1 MADEDIEYF
10 EIFPWD
16 NNFETGIA
24 LIDEQHKQLVNIL
37 NQLAA
42 HLANRSNPITLN
54 KIFDELA
61 EYADYHFKTEEEIW
75 SAHFVND
82 DWFTSHVRTH
92 ESFIAKVIEM
102 RQGENVKPLDDVIQ
116 DIVAFLS
123 HWLASHILDT
133 DKRMSKAVL
142 AIESGLPLEQAKIQ
156 ANYEMSGSMRV
167 LIDTVLTM
175 YDSLSGR
182 TMDLMREKS
191 LRKQAEAA
199 LLASE
204 QRWQFILEDTGEN
217 VWDWDIEHGDIT
229 FSDNKSSLF
238 DAICVQPDE
247 TGKAPTIHPSDIRM
261 VRNALQDHLDGNTE
275 FFTSKHRVLHKSGSW
290 SWVLTRGKIVS
301 RNENGEALRMVG
313 THSDVTERELA
324 GLLFQHSSQ
333 SMLVTDKD
341 NAIICCNPAFTK
353 MSGYLLEDIVGKNP
367 GFFASGK
374 HDKAFYQDMWD
385 SITTKGEWS
394 GEIWD
399 KRKNGEI
406 YPQYLNINTV
416 SSSDG
421 TVDHYIALS
430 SDITEQKLAEEKLV
444 EAKEYAEQANLAKSQ
459 FLSQMSHELRTPL
472 HAILG
477 FAQLLDMDKNKNLS
491 KEQKKGISQILS
503 GGWHLLDLVQDLLDL
518 SSVESHR
525 MELHTE
531 SIDVIECINNCLD
544 SIEPLA
550 QKRDIDVCNTLSPCG
565 KIYVRGDPVRLKQVL
580 INLLSNAVK
589 YNKEGGT
596 ITVSCEQVQTDSVR
610 ISITD
615 TGSGI
620 PEADQAIVFDP
631 FNRRY
636 MHRHAMNGTG
646 LGLSITKQLVELMQG
661 RMGLTSKLGYGS
673 TFWIELDSSQPPVKD
688 IPGTV
693 TPGVEMPE
701 LAGTTLLY
709 IEDSPSHVQLLETI
723 IDDMPGL
730 RLLSAHTPSLG
741 LEMALAHQPDLIIL
755 DICLPEMDGFEVLKR
770 LQSSEITNKIPV
782 IAVSANALRNDIE
795 KGLRAGFRR
804 YLSKPINVIEFR
816 RVVEE
821 LLSNNASY

>member
-1 MADEDIEYF
+1 MTDENIEYF

-37 NQLAA
+37 NRLAA

-61 EYADYHFKTEEEIW
+61 DYADYHFKAEEEIW
-75 SAHFVND
+75 SAHFMND
-82 DWFTSHVRTH
+82 DWFTSHKRTH

-102 RQGENVKPLDDVIQ
+102 KQEENVKPLDDVIQ

-133 DKRMSKAVL
+133 DKRMAKTVL
-142 AIESGLPLEQAKIQ
+142 AIKSGLSLEHAKIR
-156 ANYEMSGSMRV
+156 ANDEMSGSMRV
-167 LIDTVLTM
+167 LIDTVLSM

-191 LRKQAEAA
+191 LRKLAEAA

-217 VWDWDIEHGDIT
+217 VWDWDIEHGDIS

-238 DAICVQPDE
+238 DVTGVHPDE
-247 TGKAPTIHPSDIRM
+247 TGEVPTIHPSDIKM
-261 VRNALQDHLDGNTE
+261 VREALQNHLDGNTE

-290 SWVLTRGKIVS
+290 SWVLSRGKIVS

-333 SMLVTDKD
+333 PMFVTDKD
-341 NAIICCNPAFTK
+341 NAIISCNPAFTT
-353 MSGYLLEDIVGKNP
+353 MSGYSLDDIVGKNP
-367 GFFASGK
+367 GFLASDK
-374 HDKAFYQDMWD
+374 HDKTFYQDMWD
-385 SITTKGEWS
+385 SISTQGEWN
-394 GEIWD
+394 GEIWN

-406 YPQYLNINTV
+406 YPQYLHINTV
-416 SSSDG
+416 SSSDA
-421 TVDHYIALS
+421 TIDHYIALC
-430 SDITEQKLAEEKLV
+430 SDITEQKLAEAKLV
-444 EAKEYAEQANLAKSQ
+444 EAKEYAEQANQAKSQ

-477 FAQLLDMDKNKNLS
+477 FAQLLNIDKNKNLNQA
-491 KEQKKGISQILS
+491 QKKGINQILK

-518 SSVESHR
+518 SLIESNK

-531 SIDVIECINNCLD
+531 SIDVIERINDGLD
-544 SIEPLA
+544 AIEPLA
-550 QKRDIDVCNTLSPCG
+550 QKRGIVVYNKLSSCG
-565 KIYVRGDPVRLKQVL
+565 KIYVRGDPIRLKQVL

-589 YNKEGGT
+589 YNKEDGT
-596 ITVSCEQVQTDSVR
+596 ITVCCEQMQTGSVR

-620 PEADQAIVFDP
+620 PEADLAIIFDP
-631 FNRRY
+631 FNLRY
-636 MHRHAMNGTG
+636 MHRRAMVGTG

-661 RMGLTSKLGYGS
+661 RIGVTSEFGNGS

-688 IPGTV
+688 IQGTI
-693 TPGVEMPE
+693 TPGVEATE
-701 LAGTTLLY
+701 LVSATLLY

-730 RLLSAHTPSLG
+730 RLLSAHTPLLG
-741 LEMALAHQPDLIIL
+741 LEMAQAHNPDLIIL
-755 DICLPEMDGFEVLKR
+755 DICLPEMDGLEVLKR
-770 LQSSEITNKIPV
+770 LQSSEITNKTPV
-782 IAVSANALRNDIE
+782 IAVSANALHNDIE

-816 RVVEE
+816 RVVEK
-821 LLSNNASY
+821 LLRDRASY